1 MTNLTRWFWNTPPA
15 LLVLAAVF
23 WGLNPIVGRAVH
35 ELISPLSLAFWRWV
49 IALAVL
55 LPFALPHLI
64 RDLGTLRQNF
74 AFLLALGMVGVG
86 IFSFL
91 VYWSLQ
97 HTTATNNLLMQ
108 ATMPIMMV
116 LMPAM
121 LMGEKISP
129 RFILCALLSF
139 VGVGWIIVKGDPAN
153 FRWGEINIGDVT
165 ALCAVILYSVYATF
179 LRKAPVVHHLSL
191 LASLFAVGVIVLG
204 VPYSTML
211 YIEGPSTPPTEAILA
226 ILYVGIFPSLIS
238 YALFNQSVAL
248 IGSSRVGPYM
258 NLPAILGI
266 TMALPLLGESFK
278 LYHLV
283 GSLFVLIAIFYANH
297 LSSRQPFASKF

>member
-1 MTNLTRWFWNTPPA
+1 MNNLARWLWQTPPA

-55 LPFALPHLI
+55 LPFALPYLI
-64 RDLGTLRQNF
+64 RDFGRLRRNLT
-74 AFLLALGMVGVG
+74 FLLGLGLIGVG

-116 LMPAM
+116 VMPAI

-139 VGVGWIIVKGDPAN
+139 AGVGWIMVEGDPAG
-153 FRWGEINIGDVT
+153 FRWGEINIGDV
-165 ALCAVILYSVYATF
+165 AAFGAVILYSVYATF

-191 LASLFAVGVIVLG
+191 LASLFTVGVIVLG
-204 VPYSTML
+204 VPYCTML
-211 YIEGPSTPPTEAILA
+211 YIEGSSTPPIEAILA
-226 ILYVGIFPSLIS
+226 VLYVGIFPSLIS
-238 YALFNQSVAL
+238 YALFNRSVAL
-248 IGSSRVGPYM
+248 LGAARVGPYM

-266 TMALPLLGESFK
+266 TMALPLLGESFN

-283 GSLFVLIAIFYANH
+283 GSLLVLSAIFYANH
-297 LSSRQPFASKF
+297 ICSRQPVSPRS